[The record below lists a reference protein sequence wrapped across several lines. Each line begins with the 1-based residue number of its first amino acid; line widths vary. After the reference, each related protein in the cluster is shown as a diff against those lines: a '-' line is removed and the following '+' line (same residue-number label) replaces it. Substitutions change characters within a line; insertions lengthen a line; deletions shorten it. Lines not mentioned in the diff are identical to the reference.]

1 MLQLIESYDLNHR
14 SVNTQILR
22 PPYDALGFGACHL
35 EMDILGW
42 LAPI

>member
-14 SVNTQILR
+14 SVKPQIPGQL
-22 PPYDALGFGACHL
+22 YDVMGFGFCHL
-35 EMDILGW
+35 EMDMLGW